1 METEQN
7 GTLDLNLVRHSSEVW
22 VAFVPPVLIEDRPLL
37 WMVVGHRLI
46 ILSTYLLMGARRL
59 VMLLLWVLA
68 LSGPTNWWWGK
79 VEV

>member
-1 METEQN
+1 MD
-7 GTLDLNLVRHSSEVW
+7 LDLVRHSSEAQIALVL
-22 VAFVPPVLIEDRPLL
+22 PVLIEDRPLL

-68 LSGPTNWWWGK
+68 LSGPTNWRRGK